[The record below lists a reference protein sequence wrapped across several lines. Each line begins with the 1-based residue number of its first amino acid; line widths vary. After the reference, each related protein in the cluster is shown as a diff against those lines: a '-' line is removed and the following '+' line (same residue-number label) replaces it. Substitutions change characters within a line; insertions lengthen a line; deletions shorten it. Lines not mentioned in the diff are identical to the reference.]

1 MKKQWFIKNKVVAQ
15 LVVASLDKALLI
27 PHNDVI
33 QPIFGIKD
41 GDNVSMLQSQQHP
54 MSFTKFMPPSHNMFP
69 THVNGHCR
77 IICASTKLLS

>member
-1 MKKQWFIKNKVVAQ
+1 VAQ
-15 LVVASLDKALLI
+15 LVVASLDKALLT

-33 QPIFGIKD
+33 QPIFGIKE
-41 GDNVSMLQSQQHP
+41 GDNVSMVQSQHQ

-77 IICASTKLLS
+77 IICASTKLSSLLRIQVQLVRFH